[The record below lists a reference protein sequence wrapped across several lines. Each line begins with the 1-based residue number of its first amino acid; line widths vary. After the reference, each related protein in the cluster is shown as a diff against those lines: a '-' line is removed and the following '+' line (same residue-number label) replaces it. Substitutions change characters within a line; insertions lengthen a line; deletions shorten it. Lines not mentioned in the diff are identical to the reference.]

1 MFFFFFCK
9 TLHFKC
15 IVNIYYALHQTHS
28 GFWHIQNYVYSGIS
42 RYLQAHSTLLSHI
55 HAFDALLRHLQSSSG
70 ILRTLCKPLV
80 FTNLLFSQALPYV
93 ELETYSKPCETSKRD
108 IQNPAMVIIVYSG
121 IIQPYSGI
129 CRTLC
134 NFCICSNLTCW
145 LSWNIQNPS
154 IIAYRRIFRTLS
166 DLQK

>member
-1 MFFFFFCK
+1 M
-9 TLHFKC
+9 HY
-15 IVNIYYALHQTHS
+15 IR
-28 GFWHIQNYVYSGIS
+28 HIQDSDIFRTVYSGIS

-70 ILRTLCKPLV
+70 IFRTLCKPLV
-80 FTNLLFSQALPYV
+80 FTNLLFSQALSYL

-108 IQNPAMVIIVYSG
+108 IQNPAIVM
-121 IIQPYSGI
+121 IVQPYSGI

-145 LSWNIQNPS
+145 LSWIIQNPS
-154 IIAYRRIFRTLS
+154 IIAFRRIFRTLS